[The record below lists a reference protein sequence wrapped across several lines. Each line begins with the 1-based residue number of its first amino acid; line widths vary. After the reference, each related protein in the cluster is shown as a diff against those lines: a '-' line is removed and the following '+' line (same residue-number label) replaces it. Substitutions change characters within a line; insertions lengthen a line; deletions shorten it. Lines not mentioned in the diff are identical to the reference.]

1 SVDVVVC
8 DGFIGNVALKISE
21 GLAETILRMLKKE
34 IADIITGRMAYM
46 LIKPAIK
53 NFKKK
58 TDYSEYGGAPLM
70 GINGTCIISHGRST
84 AKAIRNALKVANKFA
99 KEGFKDIIIKELTRY
114 KNQIKSSRE
123 EPAVQGVV

>member
-1 SVDVVVC
+1 VDVVVC

-34 IADIITGRMAYM
+34 IADIITGRVAYM

-84 AKAIRNALKVANKFA
+84 SKAIRNALKLANKFS
-99 KEGFKDIIIKELTRY
+99 KEGFKDTIAQELLKY
-114 KNQIKSSRE
+114 QKQIEESPQ
-123 EPAVQGVV
+123 EPAIQGVI